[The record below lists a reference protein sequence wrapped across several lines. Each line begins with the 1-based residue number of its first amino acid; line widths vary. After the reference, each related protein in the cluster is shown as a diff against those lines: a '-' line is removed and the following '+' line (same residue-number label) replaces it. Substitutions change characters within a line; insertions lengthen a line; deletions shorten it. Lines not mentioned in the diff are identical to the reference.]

1 MNANKKIF
9 NAFQQAFLTAYN
21 VIMEEL
27 YAIAAII

>member
-27 YAIAAII
+27 YVVHRF